1 VNKETTQSET
11 LQTKTISST
20 AQNLTS
26 IQSKWPTLQSTM
38 LLILLLLQAI
48 MPPPPPLG
56 AMGGNNAA
64 AAAQL
69 AQQILKNTN
78 ITLKQEVIKLPDI
91 FGQTGKD
98 TISALDFISR
108 IDKCQ
113 VLNNWTDVTTCANF
127 TSVFKGRL
135 KNGSL
140 PNRNTLKSHQHR
152 KPGPGSDP
160 FLKMNLLRSQM
171 TS

>member
-1 VNKETTQSET
+1 
-11 LQTKTISST
+11 
-20 AQNLTS
+20 
-26 IQSKWPTLQSTM
+26 M
-38 LLILLLLQAI
+38 LMILLLLQAI

-135 KNGSL
+135 KNGPL
-140 PNRNTLKSHQHR
+140 PNPNTLKSHEHR